1 MKLRTLVVLL
11 GLAALIAGGIAYKIW
26 FAQTPA
32 APSAGT
38 RGTRG
43 SGDGP
48 LPVLAVRAERTD
60 VPVELDGIGTVQ
72 ALNTVTVRPQVDG
85 RLISL
90 HFKDGDTVKTGDILA
105 KIDPKTYQAAL
116 DQALAKKAQDEAQL
130 ANARRDLERYT
141 NLARTE
147 YATQQQADTQRSV
160 VAQLVAQ
167 VDADQAAIDNAKA
180 ILDYTTI
187 RAPLDGR
194 TGLRLVDQGNLLR
207 ASDQTGI
214 VTITQVQPIAVIFNL
229 PQQQLRAVNQAMMRG
244 PVTIEAREADNLT
257 VIDRGLVEVIDNQVD
272 QTTGTVR
279 IKARFANAQLALWP
293 GQFVN
298 VRLRV
303 DTLKDAITVPTASIQ
318 RGPLGPFVYVVDAES
333 FATQRPVTLARQTET
348 VTAIATGVGAGDQVV
363 TSGFNRLT
371 DKTLVRIDEPKP
383 AGGEPPAPRPQ
394 GERRKSNGGGNSG
407 GTSQP

>member
-1 MKLRTLVVLL
+1 MTSRTLVFLL
-11 GLAALIAGGIAYKIW
+11 GLTALIGGGVVYKVW
-26 FAQTPA
+26 FSQAPAPA
-32 APSAGT
+32 AGS
-38 RGTRG
+38 RGVRG
-43 SGDGP
+43 ANDGP

-72 ALNTVTVRPQVDG
+72 ALNTVTIRPQVDG

-90 HFKDGDTVKTGDILA
+90 HFKDGDTVKAGDILA

-187 RAPLDGR
+187 RAPIDGR

-207 ASDQTGI
+207 ASDQTGL
-214 VTITQVQPIAVIFNL
+214 VTIAQVQPIAVIFNL
-229 PQQQLRAVNQAMMRG
+229 PQQQLRALNQAMARG
-244 PVTIEAREADNLT
+244 
-257 VIDRGLVEVIDNQVD
+257 EVR
-272 QTTGTVR
+272 TT
-279 IKARFANAQLALWP
+279 AHL
-293 GQFVN
+293 
-298 VRLRV
+298 
-303 DTLKDAITVPTASIQ
+303 
-318 RGPLGPFVYVVDAES
+318 
-333 FATQRPVTLARQTET
+333 
-348 VTAIATGVGAGDQVV
+348 
-363 TSGFNRLT
+363 
-371 DKTLVRIDEPKP
+371 
-383 AGGEPPAPRPQ
+383 
-394 GERRKSNGGGNSG
+394 
-407 GTSQP
+407 